1 MIPRVPSE
9 AEDPMLGEFL
19 IFLERDIRQHP
30 ERLQPIDKDLQQRI
44 DDLVGGIEV
53 GLDAPLSASDE

>member
-1 MIPRVPSE
+1 MVRRVPSE

-19 IFLERDIRQHP
+19 TCLERDIREHP
-30 ERLQPIDKDLQQRI
+30 ERLQPIDKALQQRI

-53 GLDAPLSASDE
+53 DLDAPLSASDE